1 MLLRIARAQAVGA
14 LAAALVLAAALPA
27 QAVYPIVNTP
37 SAPRSVVAVPGD
49 AMATAAWQTPATN
62 GGSPITGYRVTSTPA
77 SAGCTVGPT
86 ALTCDISGLTNGT
99 SYTFRVQAINAAG
112 PGAPGTSNPV
122 TPQAAVPV
130 ITISASRAGATVS
143 VSGTTRGIPVGSL
156 LTSWVRTQDAARFAE
171 GSPATVQAGNSFAW
185 STNIPVRRSV
195 EIYFTFRR
203 ATSNVE
209 AVPSSESR
217 RITIS
222 GSRSGEDVAI
232 RGVAG
237 DLAQGTSVTL
247 FRVNPANGREVQDGS
262 TRVGADGTFSF
273 STKAARDRRVAFLV
287 TGGGARS
294 NVLTL
299 NPVSPALVLISISGT
314 RDARPT
320 VSASGQAFD
329 LSIGTVAV
337 PFVSLDG
344 GPFLTGSGVRT
355 LDAKGDFTWSR
366 RIGSEVSRVTVYFAT
381 ADGVTSNRLTLRR

>member
-1 MLLRIARAQAVGA
+1 MLIRIARAQAVGT
-14 LAAALVLAAALPA
+14 LAAALVLVVALPA

-49 AMATAAWQTPATN
+49 AMATAAWQTPETN

-86 ALTCDISGLTNGT
+86 ALTCDVSGLTNGT

-171 GSPATVQAGNSFAW
+171 GIPATVRAGNTFAW
-185 STNIPVRRSV
+185 STNIPVRQSV
-195 EIYFTFRR
+195 EIYFTFRG

-209 AVPSSESR
+209 AVPSSAPR
-217 RITIS
+217 KITIS
-222 GSRSGEDVAI
+222 GSRSGEDITI
-232 RGVAG
+232 RGIAR
-237 DLAQGTSVTL
+237 DLTEGASVTL
-247 FRVNPANGREVQDGS
+247 FRVNPANGREVPDGQ
-262 TRVGADGTFSF
+262 TRVGADGSFTFAR
-273 STKAARDRRVAFLV
+273 KAAKDRRVAFLAI
-287 TGGGARS
+287 GGGVRS

-299 NPVSPALVLISISGT
+299 NPVAPALVLVSISGT

-320 VSASGQAFD
+320 ISVSGQAFG
-329 LSIGTVAV
+329 LPVGTVAV
-337 PFVSLDG
+337 PFVSLNG
-344 GPFLTGSGVRT
+344 GAFLTGSGVRT
-355 LDAKGDFTWSR
+355 LDDQGEFTWGR
-366 RIGSEVSRVTVYFAT
+366 RIGSEVTRVTVYFAT